1 MDTFRGNMLRSYLT
15 SYIYL
20 TTKRHTSCRLSQDTM
35 PPKKVSRAKGTNKEE
50 DSYSYITDEEDEH
63 VAAASSTPAP
73 AAAPPSAVTGSE
85 PPAGPPGVGAAFT
98 RTVQRGPPCATSKAK
113 TRIPSPS
120 TSSDDPGPVLPPRER
135 HNPEPPRAPSRSAE
149 RRSPSV
155 RREPTDSHGIMAHG
169 QQRSPARRGK
179 GKHRGHA
186 PRRTQDC
193 PHCWAPIA
201 VTPRGSGLSQHM
213 WWNLEC
219 IAHQIY
225 VQGDTTWSQALRQAQ
240 AVKDRRESEW
250 DCEEWPDA
258 APKEPPAPP
267 VLPARSA
274 RHRFL
279 LEERRRAE
287 PVEPEPEEGK
297 GSEHDRDAETEK
309 KKKKKKRKTHR
320 GGSDASR
327 EVDRSR
333 RRRRPPSSDASDG
346 GATRLSVVHGGDKS
360 DLVWIQVSRASLKA
374 N

>member
-1 MDTFRGNMLRSYLT
+1 
-15 SYIYL
+15 
-20 TTKRHTSCRLSQDTM
+20 M
-35 PPKKVSRAKGTNKEE
+35 PPKKVSRANGNNKEE
-50 DSYSYITDEEDEH
+50 ESYSYITDEEDEH
-63 VAAASSTPAP
+63 VAAAPSTSAP
-73 AAAPPSAVTGSE
+73 AAPPSAVTGSE
-85 PPAGPPGVGAAFT
+85 PPAGPPRVDAAVT
-98 RTVQRGPPCATSKAK
+98 RTVHRGPPCATSKAK
-113 TRIPSPS
+113 ARLPSPS
-120 TSSDDPGPVLPPRER
+120 TSSDDPGPVLPPRVR
-135 HNPEPPRAPSRSAE
+135 HNPEPPRTPSRSAE
-149 RRSPSV
+149 RRMSPSLP
-155 RREPTDSHGIMAHG
+155 REPEEGDKAHG
-169 QQRSPARRGK
+169 QHRSPATRGK

-225 VQGDTTWSQALRQAQ
+225 VQGDTTWSQAVRQAQ
-240 AVKDRRESEW
+240 AVKERRESEW
-250 DCEEWPDA
+250 EWEEGPDA
-258 APKEPPAPP
+258 APREPPAAP

-279 LEERRRAE
+279 LEERRLAE
-287 PVEPEPEEGK
+287 KMEPELEEEK
-297 GSEHDRDAETEK
+297 GSEHDHDAETKK

-346 GATRLSVVHGGDKS
+346 GGHKAKRRGGDKS